1 MFDTRARNS
10 TSTTVTDGNSN
21 VRDHTAR
28 GCSRTPRCTPIGE
41 MKPKIP
47 REIMAGSH
55 GTRTAGRA
63 MLYRL
68 RRLIDAK

>member
-10 TSTTVTDGNSN
+10 TSTSVTDGNCN
-21 VRDHTAR
+21 VRDHAAR
-28 GCSRTPRCTPIGE
+28 GCSRTPGRTPIGE

-47 REIMAGSH
+47 REIMAGAH